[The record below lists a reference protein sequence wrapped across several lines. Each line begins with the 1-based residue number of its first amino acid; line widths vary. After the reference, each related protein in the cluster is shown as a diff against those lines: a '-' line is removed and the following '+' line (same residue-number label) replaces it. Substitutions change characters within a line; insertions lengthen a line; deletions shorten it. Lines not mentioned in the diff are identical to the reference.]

1 MLELQII
8 QQIKSFI
15 DSQKPFRFPDSES
28 FVLGKLEELELILG
42 RDQITEEPPLEET
55 PELLL
60 TEDFT
65 IEDLKETIIVEEP
78 IVEETPTPTKRP
90 RKTK

>member
-15 DSQKPFRFPDSES
+15 EFQKPFKFPDSES

-42 RDQITEEPPLEET
+42 GDQITKELPLEET

-65 IEDLKETIIVEEP
+65 IEDLKETTVVEEP
-78 IVEETPTPTKRP
+78 VVEKTPTKRP